1 MVRGQKNFVAYY
13 RVSVDKRPK
22 DGEHERERGLGM
34 QAQVDAVEAFVR
46 FHDGRICAKFEE
58 TESGKRDDRPELA
71 KALARTR
78 ALKATLLIA
87 KLDRLSRDT
96 LFLLTLQKA
105 GVDFVAVDMPDANN
119 FTIGIMALMA
129 QHEREAISSRTKA
142 ALEVAREK
150 VAITGQISG
159 LIKRPEVKRLG
170 NPKGAPHWQGE
181 RAWRKAA
188 QVAAIK
194 AKSEKAVKR
203 ALDLAPILKEL
214 EAERIISANAK
225 AAALNERHVPTAL
238 GKRWTARSVINVQER
253 IKEFS
258 KQ

>member
-1 MVRGQKNFVAYY
+1 MLSGKSLRK
-13 RVSVDKRPK
+13 
-22 DGEHERERGLGM
+22 LTL
-34 QAQVDAVEAFVR
+34 
-46 FHDGRICAKFEE
+46 E
-58 TESGKRDDRPELA
+58 TEKE
-71 KALARTR
+71 
-78 ALKATLLIA
+78 
-87 KLDRLSRDT
+87 
-96 LFLLTLQKA
+96 
-105 GVDFVAVDMPDANN
+105 
-119 FTIGIMALMA
+119 
-129 QHEREAISSRTKA
+129 
-142 ALEVAREK
+142 
-150 VAITGQISG
+150 ITGQRS
-159 LIKRPEVKRLG
+159 RRDPARLG
-170 NPKGAPHWQGE
+170 TNGISRQSPTKQRALQQGE